1 MIASRPETTTLYRPV
16 GAAELELI
24 RASGFKAFPAR
35 LAHQPI
41 FYPVVSEEY
50 AAQIAREW
58 NTQDAASGY
67 VGHVTRFSVQSE
79 FLSRYPV
86 RRAGTDRHLEYWIP
100 AEDLEEFNRNLI
112 GRIEVTATYHTRVPQ
127 GSRPSEKDCP
137 ETNSEERG

>member
-1 MIASRPETTTLYRPV
+1 MTASRSETTTLYRPV

-24 RASGFKAFPAR
+24 RTTGFKAFPAR

-50 AAQIAREW
+50 AAQIARDW

-67 VGHVTRFSVQSE
+67 VGYVTRFSVQSE

-100 AEDLEEFNRNLI
+100 AGDLEEFNRNLV
-112 GRIEVTATYHTRVPQ
+112 GTIEVTATYTTH
-127 GSRPSEKDCP
+127 GPSG
-137 ETNSEERG
+137 ETSI